1 MVLVSVT
8 DKLGASCIVEL
19 VLASDVTEL
28 DERIEVREVIIAEV
42 MELTIISEV
51 LCV

>member
-1 MVLVSVT
+1 VT

-19 VLASDVTEL
+19 VLAAVVTEL
-28 DERIEVREVIIAEV
+28 DERIEVREVMIAEV
-42 MELTIISEV
+42 IEFTIASEV

>member
-1 MVLVSVT
+1 
-8 DKLGASCIVEL
+8 VEL